1 MPAYA
6 IGCLTNVRLGPGVV
20 AYLRGIDAT
29 LAPFAGRFLI
39 HGGPPEVK
47 EGDWSATLI
56 VIEFPDLAAARV
68 WYDSPAYQAILH
80 HRTDNA
86 DGAIF
91 LIDGVEQPHL
101 ATDVLPRELLEEA

>member
-39 HGGPPEVK
+39 PRGPPEVK

-56 VIEFPDLAAARV
+56 VI
-68 WYDSPAYQAILH
+68 
-80 HRTDNA
+80 
-86 DGAIF
+86 
-91 LIDGVEQPHL
+91 
-101 ATDVLPRELLEEA
+101 